1 MATNVFSEIHYFV
14 IGTRCWKPDTD
25 PGETVRLGSPYCIWW
40 LSSLRCTC
48 HCSRDVAPKST
59 GWPWCINFVATV
71 KPVYNDHLYNK
82 TDDWPPPNWVKKN
95 PLQPGEVSNNKYM
108 YICSSKKWLHCE
120 TVALWNSLGTC
131 KTSSIPMR
139 CHWRPSCQR
148 RSSLS
153 LVAVFSVDT
162 ARLPCA
168 FAPIFMVRSYFQCCC
183 QSI

>member
-1 MATNVFSEIHYFV
+1 MPIS
-14 IGTRCWKPDTD
+14 
-25 PGETVRLGSPYCIWW
+25 
-40 LSSLRCTC
+40 
-48 HCSRDVAPKST
+48 
-59 GWPWCINFVATV
+59 V
-71 KPVYNDHLYNK
+71 KNK
-82 TDDWPPPNWVKKN
+82 TYFLLFDIIISSVNKIKGMQLCFSKKEFNIYKTDKNDVWNAEIPSAAKRSIYGTNSKYIGAEWPPPNWVGKKT
-95 PLQPGEVSNNKYM
+95 LSNLVKFQTTNTCTYVAA
-108 YICSSKKWLHCE
+108 KKWSHCE

-139 CHWRPSCQR
+139 CHWKPNCQL

-153 LVAVFSVDT
+153 LVHVVAVFNVDT